1 MEKGAIKLMIF
12 NSEDFG
18 YWKNATHNYLLS

>member
-1 MEKGAIKLMIF
+1 MEKGAIKLMVF

-18 YWKNATHNYLLS
+18 Y